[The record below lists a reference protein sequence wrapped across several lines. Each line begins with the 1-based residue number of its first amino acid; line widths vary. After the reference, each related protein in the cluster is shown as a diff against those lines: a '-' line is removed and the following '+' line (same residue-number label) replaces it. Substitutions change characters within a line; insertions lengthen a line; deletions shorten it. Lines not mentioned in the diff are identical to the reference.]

1 MTPRT
6 YRRTMMKGLGGVLA
20 GVGGVLSAVAGG
32 ARAAPAVRNTRFRAA
47 DAECTS
53 RDEGATVTC
62 RGRTVRVSGTMIVPD
77 PCHDGVLRTVEHDRE
92 SGEFRIVVGAEPTDG
107 FCVQCVAAIDYEFT
121 AMVDGCLERVVVY
134 HEGGEDRR
142 EITTAPCN
150 RSAPHHVRLSSESD
164 PGVRNPLRHRT
175 ESTGHTGGQHPS
187 FAPWQ
192 R

>member
-1 MTPRT
+1 MTSRT
-6 YRRTMMKGLGGVLA
+6 NRRTVMKGLGGALA

-32 ARAAPAVRNTRFRAA
+32 VRAASGVENTRFRAG

-62 RGRTVRVSGTMIVPD
+62 RGRTVRVSGTIIVPD

-92 SGEFRIVVGAEPTDG
+92 SGVLRIVVGAEPTGG

-121 AMVDGCLERVVVY
+121 ATLDECLERVVVC
-134 HEGGEDRR
+134 HEGGEERR

-150 RSAPHHVRLSSESD
+150 RSASASRPFI
-164 PGVRNPLRHRT
+164 
-175 ESTGHTGGQHPS
+175 TGE
-187 FAPWQ
+187 
-192 R
+192 